1 MHNPDSYNHSVK
13 CDIIHPEVIKSLE
26 SSAISP
32 IRLLC
37 LQPNNVS
44 VVVAFSQPG
53 SVVFV

>member
-1 MHNPDSYNHSVK
+1 MHNPDGYNRSVK

-26 SSAISP
+26 SSAIAP

-37 LQPNNVS
+37 LEPNSVS